1 MHLNGGTKLKSLK
14 RASGISLSPEAFK
27 GQNTVKDDWQK
38 TFGNPTPVG
47 LLGILLS
54 LTPLSCD
61 LMGWRGAGGNGIA
74 SMGAYLFFG
83 GLLLIISGILEF
95 VLGNTF
101 PFVVFMSFG
110 AFWLSYAITLQPSY
124 SAYTAYAPTN
134 STSSA
139 AGLATKGFNASF
151 GFLLLFMGVL
161 CLVFLICSLRTNI
174 VYVVV
179 FATLVAAFGLL
190 TGEHFQLAVGNTDL
204 AASLQVAAGAALF
217 VTSMAIWWI
226 FFATMLEAL
235 DFPFQIPVGDLSWI
249 IKGASSHSE
258 ESTLA

>member
-1 MHLNGGTKLKSLK
+1 
-14 RASGISLSPEAFK
+14 
-27 GQNTVKDDWQK
+27 
-38 TFGNPTPVG
+38 
-47 LLGILLS
+47 
-54 LTPLSCD
+54 
-61 LMGWRGAGGNGIA
+61 MGWRGAGGNGIA

-83 GLLLIISGILEF
+83 GLLLIISGLLEF

-124 SAYTAYAPTN
+124 SAYTAYAPSN

-179 FATLVAAFGLL
+179 FTTLVAAFGLL

-204 AASLQVAAGAALF
+204 AASLQVAAGAALL
-217 VTSMAIWWI
+217 VTSIAIWWI

-249 IKGASSHSE
+249 IKGASSRLENS
-258 ESTLA
+258 LA